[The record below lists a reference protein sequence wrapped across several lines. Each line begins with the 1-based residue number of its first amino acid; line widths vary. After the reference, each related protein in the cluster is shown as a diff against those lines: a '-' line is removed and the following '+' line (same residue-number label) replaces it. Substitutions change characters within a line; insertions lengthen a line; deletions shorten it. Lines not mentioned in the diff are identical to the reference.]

1 MSGQCAHIWADGT
14 VSRTCNMSIGPM
26 GYDSV
31 IGNWILSRA
40 QLPGNDSSLMRPK
53 AIKPH
58 VAKFFTDSLAIVRER
73 RAHGQKLP
81 VELGSDGGLY
91 PLLTSCLMI
100 QRNLIFTKKDKKR
113 RYTKKIIKYPK
124 GFLRDTSQNRPK
136 SSGLMWFALSL
147 LIPVEI
153 QLVPLSL
160 EGDAI
165 HVQL

>member
-1 MSGQCAHIWADGT
+1 
-14 VSRTCNMSIGPM
+14 MSIGPM

-58 VAKFFTDSLAIVRER
+58 VAKFFTDSLAIVREC

-81 VELGSDGGLY
+81 VELVYDGGLY

-100 QRNLIFTKKDKKR
+100 QRNLIFTKKDKKGDA
-113 RYTKKIIKYPK
+113 PK
-124 GFLRDTSQNRPK
+124 K
-136 SSGLMWFALSL
+136 SSNIQRGFCG
-147 LIPVEI
+147 IHPIIVRNPV
-153 QLVPLSL
+153 V
-160 EGDAI
+160 
-165 HVQL
+165 

>member
-1 MSGQCAHIWADGT
+1 
-14 VSRTCNMSIGPM
+14 MSIGPM

-58 VAKFFTDSLAIVRER
+58 VAKFFTDSLAIVREC

-100 QRNLIFTKKDKKR
+100 QRNLIFTKKDNKKE
-113 RYTKKIIKYPK
+113 IHPK
-124 GFLRDTSQNRPK
+124 NHQISKGVSV
-136 SSGLMWFALSL
+136 GY
-147 LIPVEI
+147 IP
-153 QLVPLSL
+153 
-160 EGDAI
+160 
-165 HVQL
+165 